1 MGKYCSLL
9 CYSNR
14 ETPLGISRYKMWCLL
29 IPSIDACDQWVRNG
43 RLHCPGAG
51 CCRRWCSCHWSFPVE
66 LWCWPWRGWCTCS
79 LGGSSADQ
87 PVLQADS
94 FKDHSLLSNQ
104 NHLGFSENK
113 TQTLAKDVYV
123 LFSLVYL
130 TTALYREPCV
140 ENAYSCF
147 FSLIL
152 RCVQGI
158 SFLFVPLISHF
169 LCEIISTT
177 YDASVLCACPYWCFF
192 GLKCWILSLQDSVQL
207 PWTLVE
213 VNRRKIGFTRAG
225 LTLWVGKSVH

>member
-1 MGKYCSLL
+1 MAMEWEAALSWGRMLPAMVLL
-9 CYSNR
+9 WLEFPSWAVVLALAGLVY
-14 ETPLGISRYKMWCLL
+14 LL
-29 IPSIDACDQWVRNG
+29 SGWLFC
-43 RLHCPGAG
+43 
-51 CCRRWCSCHWSFPVE
+51 WSA
-66 LWCWPWRGWCTCS
+66 S
-79 LGGSSADQ
+79 
-87 PVLQADS
+87 VLQADS
-94 FKDHSLLSNQ
+94 FKDHSLSSNQ

-113 TQTLAKDVYV
+113 NQTLAKDAYV

-169 LCEIISTT
+169 LCEITSTT

-225 LTLWVGKSVH
+225 LTPWVGKSVH